1 MNYVFAHG
9 NVFDGTLQGH
19 LRTNQ
24 HIYVKDGR
32 ISAIVDGTQP
42 LLPDYE
48 VIDISNQ
55 YIMPGLINLHVHL
68 FGSGKPSKI
77 LGGGGL
83 QKQVITFASTKAGRK
98 VLNKIMRSNI
108 QNALASGVTTIR
120 SVGDFFFSDVELRN
134 QMQNHACIGPR
145 LFASGPAITVPG
157 GHGDG
162 TFALTA
168 STPQDLVKLVQ
179 KHKEQHVDLIKICVT
194 GGVMDAK
201 KKGEPGE
208 LKMNLAQTKAVCDEA
223 HRLGYQ
229 VASHTESPEGVKV
242 ALQGG
247 VDTIEHGSLLDEEA
261 IQLFKEHK
269 SSFICTLSP
278 ALPLA
283 EFSASLTKLNDLCQ
297 FNSRVVL
304 NNMIA
309 GCKQALQH
317 HIPIGLGTDASCPF
331 VTQYNMWR
339 EIYYFAQQ
347 IGVSNA
353 FALYTATL
361 GNAKIIGI
369 DHITGSIEEGKY
381 ADLIVTKKNPL
392 ENLQALEVME
402 YVMVEGE
409 LLRHPQVKKNN
420 KIEMEL
426 NKLL

>member
-1 MNYVFAHG
+1 M
-9 NVFDGTLQGH
+9 
-19 LRTNQ
+19 
-24 HIYVKDGR
+24 
-32 ISAIVDGTQP
+32 
-42 LLPDYE
+42 
-48 VIDISNQ
+48 
-55 YIMPGLINLHVHL
+55 
-68 FGSGKPSKI
+68 
-77 LGGGGL
+77 
-83 QKQVITFASTKAGRK
+83 
-98 VLNKIMRSNI
+98 
-108 QNALASGVTTIR
+108 
-120 SVGDFFFSDVELRN
+120 
-134 QMQNHACIGPR
+134 
-145 LFASGPAITVPG
+145 
-157 GHGDG
+157 
-162 TFALTA
+162 
-168 STPQDLVKLVQ
+168 
-179 KHKEQHVDLIKICVT
+179 DLIKICVT

-304 NNMIA
+304 NN
-309 GCKQALQH
+309 
-317 HIPIGLGTDASCPF
+317 
-331 VTQYNMWR
+331 
-339 EIYYFAQQ
+339 IYYFAQQ

-361 GNAKIIGI
+361 GNAKIIGV